1 MIDSVKDIKIEE
13 TRAQIACMLNEI
25 WHSRLPKLHWSNV
38 VRSKH
43 YVCYVFKY
51 KEAIIGVG
59 IWSSPVASNRFK
71 KSSSM
76 LELRRMALSNVCPK
90 NTASFT
96 ISKMIKEIKIKFE
109 DITRLISY
117 QDKDV
122 HNGTIYK
129 ASNWFVAS
137 EVPLLEWNTKT
148 RKRNKLQSNS
158 KKIRWE
164 YQI

>member
-1 MIDSVKDIKIEE
+1 
-13 TRAQIACMLNEI
+13 
-25 WHSRLPKLHWSNV
+25 
-38 VRSKH
+38 
-43 YVCYVFKY
+43 
-51 KEAIIGVG
+51 
-59 IWSSPVASNRFK
+59 
-71 KSSSM
+71 
-76 LELRRMALSNVCPK
+76 MALSNVCPK